1 MAKFLCICLSST
13 IQKTVNFKNILLGNV
28 NRSLSYRMDASG
40 KAVNSARVLNQ
51 LENSCAKVICPL
63 GEKNKDLF
71 LNLAEIDNLKI
82 SFVTTPGFTR
92 ECLTLLNSFDSSTT
106 ELVVGEPD
114 CDFEVREKEV
124 QILDLLREN
133 LKDADGIL
141 FAGSRPS
148 YWSEG
153 IIPYMAKMITDS
165 KKIFLADYHG
175 KDLTKTLDICVP
187 SIIKINLEEFLSTF
201 GFPSYLSDENLKEA
215 VIQKSR
221 ELKNIIIVT
230 RGSFSTYAAD
240 CGEFAE
246 FPTER
251 VKTVNTTACGDSFS
265 AGFLYEYVNSKNF
278 YNALSKGTWCASR
291 NAEREIPG
299 TVI

>member
-1 MAKFLCICLSST
+1 MKF
-13 IQKTVNFKNILLGNV
+13 F
-28 NRSLSYRMDASG
+28 
-40 KAVNSARVLNQ
+40 
-51 LENSCAKVICPL
+51 
-63 GEKNKDLF
+63 
-71 LNLAEIDNLKI
+71 
-82 SFVTTPGFTR
+82 
-92 ECLTLLNSFDSSTT
+92 
-106 ELVVGEPD
+106 
-114 CDFEVREKEV
+114 
-124 QILDLLREN
+124 
-133 LKDADGIL
+133 
-141 FAGSRPS
+141 
-148 YWSEG
+148 
-153 IIPYMAKMITDS
+153 
-165 KKIFLADYHG
+165 
-175 KDLTKTLDICVP
+175 

-265 AGFLYEYVNSKNF
+265 ARFLYEYVNSNNF